1 MSSPVTFDRRGALL
15 RITAPAGI
23 SHHDQR
29 VIGGT
34 PWLTANAYFATHQ
47 YETTYLELGATPSSH
62 REDQGVLP
70 TLFEGPAGAA
80 WAVVTNPYGPR
91 DREVLRPVGG
101 TPVGEPFPPFVGE
114 PLWREGDALVLG
126 RSPKKA
132 DHWLRLDLRTGK
144 RKLLPLVEKGLAHFQ
159 RGEEGVHGLGRTAHC
174 LLSPEGGTVRQRA
187 LDLSSLNVQPDVLR
201 FDGMSTLFATD
212 LETLFRLDI
221 GPDGKMDSRPLTPG
235 SFYSLYPVEHLTGGS
250 SVLRWVGE
258 HGNGWSVVR
267 DGQLVSHVRSDETGY
282 VDQDGRR
289 VVELP
294 RGDWVL
300 SGLSALGD
308 RLLATVYP
316 RSRIPEALWVA
327 QV

>member
-1 MSSPVTFDRRGALL
+1 MPSPIAFERRGPTL

-23 SHHDQR
+23 SHHGQR
-29 VIGGT
+29 VIGTT
-34 PWLTANAYFATHQ
+34 PWLTANAYLDAYQ
-47 YETTYLELGATPSSH
+47 YETTYLELGESPTAQ

-70 TLFEGPAGAA
+70 TLFEGPSGDA

-101 TPVGEPFPPFVGE
+101 APVGEPFPPFVGE
-114 PLWREGDALVLG
+114 PLWLDGAALILG
-126 RSPKKA
+126 RSAKKA

-144 RKLLPLVEKGLAHFQ
+144 RKLVPLAEKGLQHFQ
-159 RGEEGVHGLGRTAHC
+159 RGEEGLHGLGLTVHC
-174 LLSPEGGTVRQRA
+174 LLSPGGETLRRRT
-187 LDLSSLNVQPDVLR
+187 LDLSKLNVQPDVLR
-201 FDGMSTLFATD
+201 FDGTSTLFATD
-212 LETLFRLDI
+212 METLFRLDVAS
-221 GPDGKMDSRPLTPG
+221 DGKVNSRPLTAG
-235 SFYSLYPVEHLTGGS
+235 SFYSLYPVEHLAGGA

-267 DGQLVSHVRSDETGY
+267 DGQLVSHVRSDATGY

-294 RGDWVL
+294 QGDWVL

-308 RLLATVYP
+308 RLVATIYP
-316 RSRIPEALWVA
+316 RARIPDALWVA
-327 QV
+327 RV